1 MITDMTV
8 GNPARILW
16 KFSLPIL
23 LSNIF
28 QQFYNIAD
36 SVIVGKFVSEDAL
49 AAVGASYPIVMI
61 FMAIAIGGNIGCSV
75 VISQCFGA
83 KEYSQM
89 KTAVNTSLA
98 AMAAVSAILMIFG
111 FLNCAGMLRLLK
123 TPDNILSDAEEYLN
137 IYTGG
142 LLFLFVYNIA
152 TGAFTALGD
161 SKTPLYFLIASS
173 VGNVIL
179 DLIFVIM
186 FSMEVAGVAWATFIA
201 QGIAAIL
208 AVFVLLKRLK
218 KIKTE
223 EKPLLFSWNLFAKI
237 TMVSMPSVL
246 QQSFVSVGNLFIQ
259 AIVNSFGSSVIAGY
273 SAAIK
278 LNTFYVTSCS
288 SFASGLSSYTA
299 QNIGARKKERI
310 PKGFKVGIVMSL
322 IVAVPFVIFYFFFSD
337 TALKL
342 FLKDSSVGAV
352 SAGAVFL
359 RIVSPFYLMIG
370 IKLMSDSVLR
380 GAGSMVTFT
389 ISTFTDLVIRVVLAQ
404 FFSKTA
410 GAVGI
415 WLSWPIGWIAAT
427 VLSFGFY
434 AIGVWKRDRV

>member
-83 KEYSQM
+83 KEYSRM

-179 DLIFVIM
+179 DLIFVII

-337 TALKL
+337 TALRL

-415 WLSWPIGWIAAT
+415 WWSWPIGWIAAT

>member
-83 KEYSQM
+83 KEYSRM

-337 TALKL
+337 MALKL

>member
-1 MITDMTV
+1 
-8 GNPARILW
+8 
-16 KFSLPIL
+16 
-23 LSNIF
+23 
-28 QQFYNIAD
+28 
-36 SVIVGKFVSEDAL
+36 
-49 AAVGASYPIVMI
+49 
-61 FMAIAIGGNIGCSV
+61 
-75 VISQCFGA
+75 
-83 KEYSQM
+83 M